1 MSGSDE
7 KLVEVVV
14 NGVPMKARAGQM
26 IIELTDRHDVYVP
39 RFCYHRKLS
48 IAANCR
54 MCLVDVEKA
63 PKPLPA
69 CATPVTEGMKI
80 FTRSARAISAQKATM
95 EFLLINH
102 PLDCPICDQG
112 GECELQD
119 LAMGFGRG
127 VSRYTERKRVV
138 KDKNLGP
145 LVSTDMTRC
154 IHCTRC
160 VRFGQ
165 EIAGLPELGAVGRG
179 EDMEIGT
186 YIEKSVD
193 HELSGNIIDLCPV
206 GALNNKPYRFSAR
219 AWEMIEKPLIAPHDC
234 AGSNLS
240 AHVLRGELRR
250 IVPGEND
257 AINETWISDRDRFS
271 CFGLYAEDRLARPMI
286 KRDQQ
291 WFEVSW
297 QEAIDHAA
305 KGLKAAVGDE
315 SEAVGVLASPSATLE
330 ELYLLKKLARNLGS
344 RSIDYRLRRVD
355 FRDQANDPAWPWLGT
370 DIAAIAGLEGIL
382 VVGSNLRMEA
392 PIIAHHVRK
401 AALAGAAVGFVNPAD
416 YPMCFSRKAHVEA
429 PAGELPRALA
439 GVLVAALE
447 STGGS
452 LSPALAEHFGD
463 LEPTPEQKSAA
474 CVLLE
479 KGDALVLL
487 GQLVERHPR
496 LTELRY
502 VAAELAAA
510 TGARLGFLSEGANAA
525 GAALVGFVPRRDG
538 ARKDGGG
545 LDVEK
550 MLSAPRHAYIVHGI
564 EPDADIARSE
574 LAEAALKSADIVVA
588 LTAFAG
594 ESLLDCA
601 DVVLPIAT
609 FAETAGTFVNAEG
622 RWQSFS
628 AATDAYGDSRPAWR
642 VLRVLATELGAE
654 DCAYGDIGEI
664 QAELGA
670 SLEKAGGS
678 NAYDASP
685 QLDFGPVDVDLDSLD
700 VPAYSIDPLVRRSQP
715 LQQTTA
721 ALERAEGLA
730 FDRRSAG

>member
-1 MSGSDE
+1 VSEFDE
-7 KLVEVVV
+7 KMVEVVV
-14 NGVPMKARAGQM
+14 NGVPMKARPGQM
-26 IIELTDRHDVYVP
+26 IIELTDRHGVYVP

-69 CATPVTEGMKI
+69 CATPVTEGMRI
-80 FTRSARAISAQKATM
+80 FTRSQRAISAQKATM

-127 VSRYTERKRVV
+127 VSRYTEGKRVV

-179 EDMEIGT
+179 EEMEIGT
-186 YIEKSVD
+186 YIERSVD

-219 AWEMIEKPLIAPHDC
+219 AWEMVERPLIAPHDC

-240 AHVLRGELRR
+240 AHVLRGKLRR

-297 QEAIDHAA
+297 QEAVDHAVE
-305 KGLKAAVGDE
+305 GLRAAVRDE
-315 SEAVGVLASPSATLE
+315 SEAVGVLASPSSTLE
-330 ELYLLKKLARNLGS
+330 ELHLLKRIAHHLGS

-355 FRDQANDPAWPWLGT
+355 FRDQANDPPWPWLGT

-401 AALAGAAVGFVNPAD
+401 AALEGAAVGFVNPAD
-416 YPMCFSRKAHVEA
+416 YPMQFRRAAAVEA
-429 PAGELPRALA
+429 TAGELPRALA

-447 STGGS
+447 ATGGA
-452 LSPALAEHFGD
+452 LSPPLAGHFGD
-463 LEPTPEQKSAA
+463 LEPTPEQRSAA
-474 CVLLE
+474 SVLLSKE
-479 KGDALVLL
+479 HALVLL

-502 VAAELAAA
+502 IAAELAAA
-510 TGARLGFLSEGANAA
+510 TGARLGFLPEGANAA
-525 GAALVGFVPRRDG
+525 GAAMLGFVPRRDG
-538 ARKDGGG
+538 KRKDGGG
-545 LDVEK
+545 LDVER

-564 EPDADIARSE
+564 EPDADIANSE
-574 LAEAALKSADIVVA
+574 LAEAAIKSADIVIA
-588 LTAFAG
+588 LTPFAG

-622 RWQSFS
+622 RWQSF
-628 AATDAYGDSRPAWR
+628 AAAADGYGDSRPGWR

-654 DCAYGDIGEI
+654 GCAYGSIAEI
-664 QAELGA
+664 QSELKA
-670 SLEKAGGS
+670 SVDGTGRS
-678 NAYDASP
+678 NDYAAAP
-685 QLDFGPVDVDLDSLD
+685 ALDFSPVEVDLDALD
-700 VPAYSIDPLVRRSQP
+700 VPAYSIDPLVRRSMP
-715 LQQTTA
+715 LQQTKAARARADDTA
-721 ALERAEGLA
+721 GE
-730 FDRRSAG
+730 RRSA